1 MKKVLVASMVVALV
15 ALSAPLWA
23 QTAGYFPPGNGGT
36 LDSHCDVSLDGQV
49 TFKKDVTITQ
59 YRTDSYTTALT
70 TNKTFD
76 PKARADAEAVKNDL
90 NYNND
95 MQVGD
100 STFADNMSGSFV
112 GFIGIGQSNQ
122 AAGQMNNQGNVA
134 AVAFVSDND
143 AYSSALTAVGVS
155 NKNNEYTANHKKDSL
170 GCYTDWW
177 TPAATLT
184 QTDNLLNSFT
194 GFIGIGQSNQ
204 SAGSMNNQNNAVAVA
219 AGVKDDP
226 GSTSGWAGYFKGTG
240 SMVAMA
246 ASELAMTN
254 SCNKFQL
261 DKATFT
267 NNMSGSF
274 NGFVGIGQSNQ
285 SAGNM
290 NNQANVVSVAA
301 TVSLH

>member
-1 MKKVLVASMVVALV
+1 MKKVLVASIVVALV

-23 QTAGYFPPGNGGT
+23 QTAGFLPGNT
-36 LDSHCDVSLDGQV
+36 TAPLDGHCDVSLDAQV
-49 TFKKDVTITQ
+49 IIKKDVTITQ
-59 YRTDSYTTALT
+59 DRTDRYTTSLVPF
-70 TNKTFD
+70 KTFD
-76 PKARADAEAVKNDL
+76 PKARADAESVKNDL
-90 NYNND
+90 NYNNY
-95 MQVGD
+95 MEVGD
-100 STFADNMSGSFV
+100 ATFTDNMRDSFT

-122 AAGQMNNQGNVA
+122 AAGQMNNQGNVT
-134 AVAFVSDND
+134 AVAFVSNND

-155 NKNNEYTANHKKDSL
+155 NKNNEYSANHRKDST

-177 TPAATLT
+177 TPATTLT
-184 QTDNLLNSFT
+184 QTDNMNNSFNT
-194 GFIGIGQSNQ
+194 FIGIGQSNQ

-219 AGVKDDP
+219 AGVQDDA
-226 GSTSGWAGYFKGTG
+226 GSTHGWAGDFKGGG

-267 NNMSGSF
+267 NNMNGSF

>member
-1 MKKVLVASMVVALV
+1 MKKLLVASIVVALV

-23 QTAGYFPPGNGGT
+23 QTVGNT
-36 LDSHCDVSLDGQV
+36 TTPLDQHCDVSLDGLV
-49 TFKKDVTITQ
+49 TFTKNVTITQ
-59 YRTDSYTTALT
+59 TRTDTSTTT
-70 TNKTFD
+70 TNANFD
-76 PKARADAEAVKNDL
+76 PKARADAEAIKNDL
-90 NYNND
+90 NFNNC
-95 MQVGD
+95 MEVGD
-100 STFADNMSGSFV
+100 STFTDNMNGSFT

-134 AVAFVSDND
+134 AVAFVSNND

-155 NKNNEYTANHKKDSL
+155 NKNNDFSANHKKD
-170 GCYTDWW
+170 GYGGYTDWW
-177 TPAATLT
+177 HPDCSLT
-184 QTDNLLNSFT
+184 QTDNMNNSFN

-204 SAGSMNNQNNAVAVA
+204 SAGSMNNQNNAVSVA
-219 AGVKDDP
+219 AGVQDDP
-226 GSTSGWAGYFKGTG
+226 GGCRGFAGDYKGHG

-267 NNMSGSF
+267 NNMNNSF

>member
-1 MKKVLVASMVVALV
+1 MKKVLVASIVVALV

-23 QTAGYFPPGNGGT
+23 QTAGSSPGNTTGT
-36 LDSHCDVSLDGQV
+36 LDQHCDISLDGQV
-49 TFKKDVTITQ
+49 TFKKDVYINQTRDDYFSTSI
-59 YRTDSYTTALT
+59 RAS
-70 TNKTFD
+70 FD
-76 PKARADAEAVKNDL
+76 PKARADAEAIKNDL

-95 MQVGD
+95 MQVGG
-100 STFADNMSGSFV
+100 STFTDNMTDSFNR
-112 GFIGIGQSNQ
+112 FIGIGQSNQ

-134 AVAFVSDND
+134 AVAFVSNND

-155 NKNNEYTANHKKDSL
+155 NKNNEYTANKRKDGF
-170 GCYTDWW
+170 GCYIDWW

-184 QTDNLLNSFT
+184 QTDNMTNSFV

-219 AGVKDDP
+219 AGVQDDA
-226 GSTSGWAGYFKGTG
+226 GSPHGWGGDFKGGG

-254 SCNKFQL
+254 SCNKFQI

-267 NNMSGSF
+267 NNMTGSF

-301 TVSLH
+301 TVSLR

>member
-1 MKKVLVASMVVALV
+1 MKKVLVASIVVALV
-15 ALSAPLWA
+15 ALAVPVLA
-23 QTAGYFPPGNGGT
+23 QTDGYHPGNT
-36 LDSHCDVSLDGQV
+36 TRPLDGHCDVSLDGQV
-49 TFKKDVTITQ
+49 TFTKNVTITQ
-59 YRTDSYTTALT
+59 SREDRAYTSIYAH
-70 TNKTFD
+70 FD

-90 NYNND
+90 NYNNY
-95 MQVGD
+95 MEVGD
-100 STFADNMSGSFV
+100 SIFADNMNGSFV
-112 GFIGIGQSNQ
+112 CFTGIGQSNQ

-134 AVAFVSDND
+134 AVAFVANND

-155 NKNNEYTANHKKDSL
+155 NKNNEYSSNHRKDGM

-177 TPAATLT
+177 TPATTVT
-184 QTDNLLNSFT
+184 QTDTMLNSFT

-219 AGVKDDP
+219 AGVQDDP
-226 GSTSGWAGYFKGTG
+226 GSPHGWGGDFKGGG

-254 SCNKFQL
+254 SCNKFQI

-267 NNMSGSF
+267 NNMNGSF
-274 NGFVGIGQSNQ
+274 NNFVGIGQSNQ

-301 TVSLH
+301 TVTLH

>member
-1 MKKVLVASMVVALV
+1 M
-15 ALSAPLWA
+15 
-23 QTAGYFPPGNGGT
+23 
-36 LDSHCDVSLDGQV
+36 

-134 AVAFVSDND
+134 AVAFVSDNN
-143 AYSSALTAVGVS
+143 AYASSLAAVGVS
-155 NKNNEYTANHKKDSL
+155 NKNNEYTANHAKDSL

-184 QTDNLLNSFT
+184 QTDNMLNSFT

-204 SAGSMNNQNNAVAVA
+204 SAGSMNNQNNAVSVA
-219 AGVKDDP
+219 AGVNEDSK
-226 GSTSGWAGYFKGTG
+226 GGWCGFSGGNG
-240 SMVAMA
+240 MVAIA
-246 ASELAMTN
+246 GSELAMTN

-267 NNMSGSF
+267 NNMNGSF
-274 NGFVGIGQSNQ
+274 NSFVGIGQSNQ

-301 TVSLH
+301 AVSLGR

>member
-1 MKKVLVASMVVALV
+1 MKKVLVASIVVALV

-23 QTAGYFPPGNGGT
+23 QT
-36 LDSHCDVSLDGQV
+36 LDQHCDVSLDGQV
-49 TFKKDVTITQ
+49 TFTKNVTIHQ
-59 YRTDSYTTALT
+59 DRTDNYTTSLVPFKA
-70 TNKTFD
+70 FD

-90 NYNND
+90 NEYNT

-100 STFADNMSGSFV
+100 STFTDNMSGSFV
-112 GFIGIGQSNQ
+112 GFTGIGQSNQ

-134 AVAFVSDND
+134 AVAFVANND
-143 AYSSALTAVGVS
+143 AYSSALSAAGVS
-155 NKNNEYTANHKKDSL
+155 NKNNDFSANHQRDSL
-170 GCYTDWW
+170 GGYTDWW
-177 TPAATLT
+177 HPETTLT
-184 QTDNLLNSFT
+184 QTDNMLNSFNS
-194 GFIGIGQSNQ
+194 FVGIGQSNQ
-204 SAGSMNNQNNAVAVA
+204 SAGSMNNQNNVVSVA
-219 AGVKDDP
+219 AGVQDDP
-226 GSTSGWAGYFKGTG
+226 GGCRGFAGDFKGGG

-254 SCNKFQL
+254 SSNNFCL

-267 NNMSGSF
+267 NNMNNSF
-274 NGFVGIGQSNQ
+274 NGFTGIGQSNQ

>member
-1 MKKVLVASMVVALV
+1 MKKVLAVVTIATLAAFAV
-15 ALSAPLWA
+15 PVWGQAIIGNTTHPLDA
-23 QTAGYFPPGNGGT
+23 
-36 LDSHCDVSLDGQV
+36 HCDVSLDGQV
-49 TFKKDVTITQ
+49 TFTKDVTITQ
-59 YRTDSYTTALT
+59 TRVDRSYTNI
-70 TNKTFD
+70 NKWFD

-90 NYNND
+90 NYNNY
-95 MQVGD
+95 MEVGASHFTDNLSD
-100 STFADNMSGSFV
+100 SFK

-143 AYSSALTAVGVS
+143 VYASSLAAVGVS
-155 NKNNEYTANHKKDSL
+155 NQNNEYTANHRKDSY

-177 TPAATLT
+177 APSSTVS
-184 QTDNLLNSFT
+184 QTDNMNYSFN

-219 AGVKDDP
+219 AGVNEDSKGGWCGFGG
-226 GSTSGWAGYFKGTG
+226 GS

-246 ASELAMTN
+246 GSELAMTN
-254 SCNKFQL
+254 SCNKFQI
-261 DKATFT
+261 DKAAFT
-267 NNMSGSF
+267 NNMNNSF
-274 NGFVGIGQSNQ
+274 NSFVGIGQSNQ

-290 NNQANVVSVAA
+290 NNQANVISVAA

>member
-1 MKKVLVASMVVALV
+1 MKKVLAVVTIAALAAFAV
-15 ALSAPLWA
+15 PVWGQSVIGNTTAPLD
-23 QTAGYFPPGNGGT
+23 Q
-36 LDSHCDVSLDGQV
+36 HCDVSLDGQV
-49 TFKKDVTITQ
+49 TFTKNVTIKQTRED
-59 YRTDSYTTALT
+59 YFKTDVWAR
-70 TNKTFD
+70 FD

-90 NYNND
+90 NYNNC
-95 MQVGD
+95 MEVGA
-100 STFADNMSGSFV
+100 SNFTDNMNYSFN

-143 AYSSALTAVGVS
+143 AYASSLAAVGVS
-155 NKNNEYTANHKKDSL
+155 NKSNEYTANHRKDSF

-177 TPAATLT
+177 TPSSTVS
-184 QTDNLLNSFT
+184 QTDNMNYSFN

-219 AGVKDDP
+219 AGVNEDSK
-226 GSTSGWAGYFKGTG
+226 GGWCGFSGGNG
-240 SMVAMA
+240 MVAMA
-246 ASELAMTN
+246 GSELAMTN

-261 DKATFT
+261 DKASFT
-267 NNMSGSF
+267 NNMNGSF
-274 NGFVGIGQSNQ
+274 NSFVGIGQSNQ

-301 TVSLH
+301 AVSLGK

>member
-1 MKKVLVASMVVALV
+1 MKKVLAVLTIATLV
-15 ALSAPLWA
+15 ALAAPVLA
-23 QTAGYFPPGNGGT
+23 YSPPGNGGT

-49 TFKKDVTITQ
+49 TFKKDVTIKQT
-59 YRTDSYTTALT
+59 RDDNFYTNLYAR
-70 TNKTFD
+70 FD

-90 NYNND
+90 NYNNY
-95 MQVGD
+95 MEVGA
-100 STFADNMSGSFV
+100 STFTDNMSGSFT

-143 AYSSALTAVGVS
+143 AYASSLAAAGVS
-155 NKNNEYTANHKKDSL
+155 NKNNEYSTNHRKDGL

-177 TPAATLT
+177 TPASTVT
-184 QTDNLLNSFT
+184 QTDNMLNSFT

-204 SAGSMNNQNNAVAVA
+204 SAGSMNNQNNMVSVA
-219 AGVKDDP
+219 AGVNEDSKGGWCGFSG
-226 GSTSGWAGYFKGTG
+226 GS

-246 ASELAMTN
+246 GSELAMTN
-254 SCNKFQL
+254 SCNNFQL

-267 NNMSGSF
+267 NNMDASF
-274 NGFVGIGQSNQ
+274 KGFVGIGQSNQ

-301 TVSLH
+301 AVSLGR

>member
-15 ALSAPLWA
+15 ALTVPVWGQVNGNTTTPLD
-23 QTAGYFPPGNGGT
+23 Q
-36 LDSHCDVSLDGQV
+36 HCDVSLDGQV
-49 TFKKDVTITQ
+49 TFTKNVTIRQT
-59 YRTDSYTTALT
+59 REDTFK
-70 TNKTFD
+70 TNIDKFFD

-100 STFADNMSGSFV
+100 STFTDNMTDSFN

-122 AAGQMNNQGNVA
+122 AAGNMNNQGNVA
-134 AVAFVSDND
+134 AVAFVSNND

-155 NKNNEYTANHKKDSL
+155 NQNNEYSANKRKDGFGS
-170 GCYTDWW
+170 YTDWW
-177 TPAATLT
+177 TPATTVT
-184 QTDNLLNSFT
+184 QTDTMTNSFT
-194 GFIGIGQSNQ
+194 TFIGIGQSNQ

-219 AGVKDDP
+219 AGVQDD
-226 GSTSGWAGYFKGTG
+226 STGTRGWGGDFKGGG

-254 SCNKFQL
+254 SCNKFQI

-267 NNMSGSF
+267 NNMTGSF
-274 NGFVGIGQSNQ
+274 NSFVGIGQSNQ

-301 TVSLH
+301 TVSLK

>member
-1 MKKVLVASMVVALV
+1 MKKVLVASIVVALV
-15 ALSAPLWA
+15 ALTVLRFGPKPSCIHHRP
-23 QTAGYFPPGNGGT
+23 T
-36 LDSHCDVSLDGQV
+36 LDAHCDVSLDGQV
-49 TFKKDVTITQ
+49 TFTKNVTITQ
-59 YRTDSYTTALT
+59 KRDDNAYTNINA
-70 TNKTFD
+70 NFE

-90 NYNND
+90 NYNNY
-95 MQVGD
+95 MEVGD
-100 STFADNMSGSFV
+100 STFADNMSGSFN
-112 GFIGIGQSNQ
+112 GFTGIGQSNQ

-134 AVAFVSDND
+134 AVAFVSNND
-143 AYSSALTAVGVS
+143 AFSSALTAVGVS
-155 NKNNEYTANHKKDSL
+155 NKNNEFTANHKKDAL
-170 GCYTDWW
+170 GGYTDWW
-177 TPAATLT
+177 TPATTLT
-184 QTDNLLNSFT
+184 QTDTMTNSFT

-226 GSTSGWAGYFKGTG
+226 GSPKGWAGDFKGGG

-254 SCNKFQL
+254 SCNKFQI

-267 NNMSGSF
+267 NNMTGSF
-274 NGFVGIGQSNQ
+274 NNFVGIGQSNQ

-301 TVSLH
+301 TVTLH

>member
-1 MKKVLVASMVVALV
+1 
-15 ALSAPLWA
+15 
-23 QTAGYFPPGNGGT
+23 
-36 LDSHCDVSLDGQV
+36 
-49 TFKKDVTITQ
+49 
-59 YRTDSYTTALT
+59 
-70 TNKTFD
+70 
-76 PKARADAEAVKNDL
+76 
-90 NYNND
+90 
-95 MQVGD
+95 
-100 STFADNMSGSFV
+100 
-112 GFIGIGQSNQ
+112 
-122 AAGQMNNQGNVA
+122 MNNQGNVA
-134 AVAFVSDND
+134 AVAFVSNND

-155 NKNNEYTANHKKDSL
+155 NKNNEYTANKRKDGF
-170 GCYTDWW
+170 GCYIDWW

-184 QTDNLLNSFT
+184 QTDNMTNSFV

-219 AGVKDDP
+219 AGVQDDA
-226 GSTSGWAGYFKGTG
+226 GSPHGWGGDFKGGG

-254 SCNKFQL
+254 SCNKFQI

-267 NNMSGSF
+267 NNMNGSF

-301 TVSLH
+301 TVSLR

>member
-1 MKKVLVASMVVALV
+1 MKKVLVASIVVALV

-23 QTAGYFPPGNGGT
+23 QTAGYFPPGNGGI

-59 YRTDSYTTALT
+59 KRDDNFFTYI
-70 TNKTFD
+70 NEQFE

-90 NYNND
+90 NYNNY
-95 MQVGD
+95 MEVGD
-100 STFADNMSGSFV
+100 STFADNMTGSFA

-134 AVAFVSDND
+134 AVAFVSNND

-155 NKNNEYTANHKKDSL
+155 NKNNEYSANHKKD
-170 GCYTDWW
+170 GFGGYTDWW
-177 TPAATLT
+177 TPATTVT
-184 QTDNLLNSFT
+184 QTDTMLNSFT

-219 AGVKDDP
+219 AGVQDDP
-226 GSTSGWAGYFKGTG
+226 GSAKGWGGDFKGGG

-254 SCNKFQL
+254 SCNKFQI

-267 NNMSGSF
+267 NNMTGSF

>member
-1 MKKVLVASMVVALV
+1 MKKVLAVLTIATLV
-15 ALSAPLWA
+15 ALAVPVWA
-23 QTAGYFPPGNGGT
+23 QYTPPGNGGT

-49 TFKKDVTITQ
+49 TFKKDVNIKQTRDD
-59 YRTDSYTTALT
+59 YFRTDVNAR
-70 TNKTFD
+70 FD

-90 NYNND
+90 NYNNY
-95 MQVGD
+95 MEVGA
-100 STFADNMSGSFV
+100 STFTDNMNYSFNAFV
-112 GFIGIGQSNQ
+112 GIGQSNQ

-143 AYSSALTAVGVS
+143 AYASSLAAVGVS
-155 NKNNEYTANHKKDSL
+155 NKNNEYTANHRKDSY

-177 TPAATLT
+177 APASTVS
-184 QTDNLLNSFT
+184 QTDNMSYSFN

-219 AGVKDDP
+219 AGVNEDSK
-226 GSTSGWAGYFKGTG
+226 GGWCGFSGGK

-246 ASELAMTN
+246 GSELAMTN
-254 SCNKFQL
+254 SCNKFQI

-267 NNMSGSF
+267 NNMTGSF

-301 TVSLH
+301 AVSLGR

>member
-1 MKKVLVASMVVALV
+1 MKKVLVASIVVALV

-23 QTAGYFPPGNGGT
+23 QTAGSLPGNTTGT
-36 LDSHCDVSLDGQV
+36 LDQHCDISLDGQV
-49 TFKKDVTITQ
+49 TFKKDVYINQTRDDYFSTSI
-59 YRTDSYTTALT
+59 RAS
-70 TNKTFD
+70 FD

-100 STFADNMSGSFV
+100 STFTDNMSGSFNA
-112 GFIGIGQSNQ
+112 FIGIGQSNQ

-143 AYSSALTAVGVS
+143 AYASSLAAVGVS
-155 NKNNEYTANHKKDSL
+155 NKNNEYSANKRKDGL
-170 GCYTDWW
+170 GGYTDWW
-177 TPAATLT
+177 TPVTTLT
-184 QTDNLLNSFT
+184 QTDNMSYSFN

-219 AGVKDDP
+219 AGVDEDSK
-226 GSTSGWAGYFKGTG
+226 GGWCGFSGGKG
-240 SMVAMA
+240 MVAMA
-246 ASELAMTN
+246 GSELAMTN
-254 SCNKFQL
+254 SCNQFQI

-267 NNMSGSF
+267 NNMTGSF

-301 TVSLH
+301 TVSLR

>member
-1 MKKVLVASMVVALV
+1 MKKVLVASIVVALV

-23 QTAGYFPPGNGGT
+23 QTAEYYPGNT
-36 LDSHCDVSLDGQV
+36 TRPLDEHCDVSLDAQV
-49 TFKKDVTITQ
+49 IIKKDVTITQ
-59 YRTDSYTTALT
+59 DRTDRYTTSLVPF
-70 TNKTFD
+70 KFFD
-76 PKARADAEAVKNDL
+76 PKARADAESVKNDL
-90 NYNND
+90 NYNNC
-95 MQVGD
+95 MEVGA
-100 STFADNMSGSFV
+100 STFTDNMDKSFV

-134 AVAFVSDND
+134 AVAFVSNND
-143 AYSSALTAVGVS
+143 AYSSALTAVGVTNRS
-155 NKNNEYTANHKKDSL
+155 NEYSANHKKDSS

-177 TPAATLT
+177 TPAAILT
-184 QTDNLLNSFT
+184 QTDNMSGSFNT
-194 GFIGIGQSNQ
+194 FIGIGQSNQ

-219 AGVKDDP
+219 AGVQDDS
-226 GSTSGWAGYFKGTG
+226 GSCRGWSGDFKGGG

-267 NNMSGSF
+267 NNMSNSF